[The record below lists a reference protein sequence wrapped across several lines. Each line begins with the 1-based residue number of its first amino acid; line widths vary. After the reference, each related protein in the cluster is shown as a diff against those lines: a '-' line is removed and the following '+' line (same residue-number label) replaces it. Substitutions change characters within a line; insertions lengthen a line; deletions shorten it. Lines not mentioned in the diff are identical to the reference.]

1 MLVTFLNEDMYSELS
16 LHFCEYTTSLDTD
29 SARVKVTSPR
39 PRSRSSRATT
49 RRGAAQDDA
58 RAHGDARLLSTPFFP
73 LQIGALAPTSDKPK
87 CESGRGG
94 RGQWRME
101 DVAIKVSSLMM
112 SLQIW
117 PRLG

>member
-1 MLVTFLNEDMYSELS
+1 MLVTFLNEDLYSELS

-29 SARVKVTSPR
+29 SAGVKVMSPR

-58 RAHGDARLLSTPFFP
+58 RARGDARLLSTPFFP

-87 CESGRGG
+87 CESGGYKV
-94 RGQWRME
+94 QW
-101 DVAIKVSSLMM
+101 KTS
-112 SLQIW
+112 
-117 PRLG
+117 P